1 MVVGIISHVLC
12 SEHDMGESHPEC
24 PARLTSIE
32 KHLGLAGLDEAG
44 LDKTVENIEAVSI
57 PKALLSLAHDD
68 VYIDYVFDN
77 SPNDG
82 LFPLDLDT
90 TMTPSTLAAALLS
103 AGAAVQAVDLVME
116 NKVTAVFCATRP
128 PGHHAERNKA
138 MGFCFFNNV
147 AIAAAYAKQKY
158 QLKKIAIV
166 DFDVHHGNGTE
177 DIVSGQPGVLFCSTF
192 QHPFYPFSGVS
203 DGVANGGN
211 DADGHGETASNVI
224 NTPLSANAG
233 SAEFRQAI
241 RDHWLPALNQF
252 KPEMIIISAG
262 FDAHA
267 EDDMSQ
273 VQLYDEDY
281 RWVTDEL
288 KFVADQYCQGRMV
301 SVLEGGYNLEALG
314 RSVVAHIQGLIG

>member
-1 MVVGIISHVLC
+1 MPVGIISHALC
-12 SEHDMGESHPEC
+12 GEHDMGEFHPEC

-32 KHLGLAGLDEAG
+32 THLALAGLDKAIEH
-44 LDKTVENIEAVSI
+44 IEAVSI

-68 VYIDYVFDN
+68 AYIDYLFDN
-77 SPNDG
+77 SPIDG
-82 LFPLDLDT
+82 VFPLDPDT
-90 TMTPSTLAAALLS
+90 TMNPKTLAAALLS
-103 AGAAVQAVDLVME
+103 AGAAVQAVDLVM
-116 NKVTAVFCATRP
+116 NNTVTAAFCSTRP

-147 AIAAAYAKQKY
+147 AIAAVYARQKY

-177 DIVSGQPGVLFCSTF
+177 DIVSGQPDVLFCSTF
-192 QHPFYPFSGVS
+192 QHPFYPFSGVA
-203 DGVANGGN
+203 DGN
-211 DADGHGETASNVI
+211 DGGGEMASNVV
-224 NTPLSANAG
+224 NSPLRANAG
-233 SAEFRQAI
+233 SAEFRQAV
-241 RDHWLPALNQF
+241 RDQWLPTLNQF

-267 EDDMSQ
+267 EDHLSQ
-273 VQLYDEDY
+273 VQLHDEDY

-288 KFVADQYCQGRMV
+288 KSVADQYCQGRMV
-301 SVLEGGYNLEALG
+301 SVLEGGYSLGALG